1 MTSCT
6 PNLVSPET
14 TFDKGTMIRG
24 KYTFPNIPAF
34 AINVPEVD
42 VRQPEK

>member
-6 PNLVSPET
+6 PNLESPET

-34 AINVPEVD
+34 AVNVAEVD
-42 VRQPEK
+42 VRQLEK